1 MQPYTP
7 FSQKGRKRVNLQ
19 SIVITNSI
27 GIILMLLVLYSSN
40 VARKSRDMESWLL
53 TAMLILLGCG
63 CLSEMTSF
71 LVDGHSSFSCKI
83 ISWISNMCIY
93 FINPTFAMLWLLFT
107 DYHLH
112 RKIKRLITVYRP
124 HLILLAVCWLVILGN
139 IFGEYLFT
147 ISDKNVYS
155 RQPAAY
161 VFFSVSVIFV
171 INSAVEVY
179 RYRRCHSVEIFFP
192 VWIFLSLFFA
202 GIILQ
207 GLLYGVSVIWCATAI
222 GLSTLYMSM
231 QNQLAYRDGLTGV
244 YNRQYLD
251 YILHTWNGR
260 SGIMI
265 DIDYF
270 KDINDRFG
278 HSQGDEA
285 LRNAAHFMR
294 EAAPD
299 DSVLIRFAGDEF
311 ILLLMTDQEEDILKV
326 EAQIREAAVSFNK
339 NAGRPYQIR
348 LSMGHAVFHQQTSD
362 SFLEAIDHA
371 MYLNKQQ
378 RHASGL
384 LIERRRNRPV
394 LAAEK
399 PAD

>member
-1 MQPYTP
+1 M
-7 FSQKGRKRVNLQ
+7 NLQ

-40 VARKSRDMESWLL
+40 VVRKSRDMESWLL
-53 TAMLILLGCG
+53 TAMLILLGSG
-63 CLSEMTSF
+63 CLMEMTAF
-71 LVDGHSSFSCKI
+71 LVDGHASSVCRI
-83 ISWISNMCIY
+83 ISWISNMCVY
-93 FINPTFAMLWLLFT
+93 FINPTFATLWLLFT

-112 RKIKRLITVYRP
+112 RKIRRLTTVYRP

-147 ISDKNVYS
+147 ISDGNVYS

-161 VFFSVSVIFV
+161 VFFSVSVLFV

-192 VWIFLSLFFA
+192 AWIFLSLFFT
-202 GIILQ
+202 GVILQ

-270 KDINDRFG
+270 KEINDRFG

-311 ILLLMTDQEEDILKV
+311 ILLLTTRQEILIQNVEDRLKK
-326 EAQIREAAVSFNK
+326 AVQDFNRTSD
-339 NAGRPYQIR
+339 RPYKIS
-348 LSMGHAVFHQQTSD
+348 LSMGHALFDQKNED
-362 SFLEAIDHA
+362 GFLEAIDKA
-371 MYLNKQQ
+371 MYKDKQA
-378 RHASGL
+378 RHASGEL
-384 LIERRRNRPV
+384 RERRRDRSPRV
-394 LAAEK
+394 PLSG
-399 PAD
+399 P

>member
-1 MQPYTP
+1 M
-7 FSQKGRKRVNLQ
+7 NLQ

-40 VARKSRDMESWLL
+40 VVRKSRDMESWLL
-53 TAMLILLGCG
+53 TAMLILLGSG
-63 CLSEMTSF
+63 CLMEMTAF
-71 LVDGHSSFSCKI
+71 LVDGHASSVCRI
-83 ISWISNMCIY
+83 ISWISNMCVY

-112 RKIKRLITVYRP
+112 RKIRRLTTVYRP

-147 ISDKNVYS
+147 ISDGNVYS

-161 VFFSVSVIFV
+161 VFFSVSVLFV

-192 VWIFLSLFFA
+192 AWIFLSLFFT
-202 GIILQ
+202 GVILQ

-270 KDINDRFG
+270 KEINDRFG

-311 ILLLMTDQEEDILKV
+311 ILLLMTDQEEEIIQV
-326 EAQIREAAVSFNK
+326 ETQIREAAEIFNK
-339 NAGRPYQIR
+339 KSGRPYQLR
-348 LSMGHAVFHQQTSD
+348 LSMGHALFQQQTSD
-362 SFLEAIDHA
+362 SFLEAIDRA

-384 LIERRRNRPV
+384 LVERRRNRP
-394 LAAEK
+394 A
-399 PAD
+399 PAPEHTG